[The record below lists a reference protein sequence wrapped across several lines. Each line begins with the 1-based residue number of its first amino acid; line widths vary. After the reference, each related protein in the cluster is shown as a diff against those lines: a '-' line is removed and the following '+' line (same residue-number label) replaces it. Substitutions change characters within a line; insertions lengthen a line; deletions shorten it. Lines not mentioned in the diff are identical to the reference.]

1 MAGRLGGEL
10 VGVHV
15 AVNDGL
21 ERHTGPALEEQR
33 QLVRELGGEVFE
45 VVGDDPVAAL
55 VEFAR
60 DANAT
65 QLVLGVSRR
74 SRWHELL
81 HGSFV
86 ARLARQATSFD
97 VHVIA
102 GDSVANR
109 AGPHVRRR
117 GSDTLQ
123 RARVLLA
130 IVIGLVTLPLLTV
143 VLSRARDHIELSTIL
158 LVYLVVVLVIAGIG
172 GRVVAVVAAV
182 AASLIVNWYFVDPIH
197 TFTITEGEN
206 VIALVVFVVVA
217 ATVGW
222 LVDIVSRRAREAN
235 RSRLQAEALARSAAN
250 LAGEADPL
258 PAMLSQLRATFELDG
273 VRLRADGDEDEDD
286 LQAGTVDGAVCLR
299 LPLTGPSDEPT
310 GELEVFGRSLSDDE
324 QRVLRVVADQLSVA
338 LNTRRLTDRAA
349 DASAL
354 AQVDAVR
361 TAMLRS
367 VSHDLRSPLASIK
380 AMVSGLREPDVEWSP
395 QQVSDALA
403 TVEAETDRLN
413 RLVGNLLD
421 ASRLQTGELAVDVRP
436 TPLIEAVEA
445 AVGSVG
451 CTMSEIDVQLPADI
465 PLVDADPVLLERALA
480 NVLANAWRF
489 NPHTASPVRVD
500 AAALGNEVHLR
511 IVDHGPGIAHE
522 RRRQV
527 LEPFQRL
534 GDERSGDGVGLGL
547 TIAQGFVA
555 AMGGR
560 LAFDDTPGGGLTVT
574 IVLSPSSPTKGQPCP
589 PY

>member
-1 MAGRLGGEL
+1 
-10 VGVHV
+10 
-15 AVNDGL
+15 
-21 ERHTGPALEEQR
+21 
-33 QLVRELGGEVFE
+33 
-45 VVGDDPVAAL
+45 
-55 VEFAR
+55 
-60 DANAT
+60 
-65 QLVLGVSRR
+65 
-74 SRWHELL
+74 
-81 HGSFV
+81 
-86 ARLARQATSFD
+86 
-97 VHVIA
+97 
-102 GDSVANR
+102 
-109 AGPHVRRR
+109 
-117 GSDTLQ
+117 
-123 RARVLLA
+123 
-130 IVIGLVTLPLLTV
+130 
-143 VLSRARDHIELSTIL
+143 
-158 LVYLVVVLVIAGIG
+158 
-172 GRVVAVVAAV
+172 
-182 AASLIVNWYFVDPIH
+182 
-197 TFTITEGEN
+197 
-206 VIALVVFVVVA
+206 
-217 ATVGW
+217 
-222 LVDIVSRRAREAN
+222 
-235 RSRLQAEALARSAAN
+235 
-250 LAGEADPL
+250 
-258 PAMLSQLRATFELDG
+258 MLSHLRATFELDG
-273 VRLRADGDEDEDD
+273 VRLRAAGGEDEHD
-286 LQAGTVDGAVCLR
+286 LQIGTVDGAASLR
-299 LPLTGPSDEPT
+299 LPLTGPSEQAT

-367 VSHDLRSPLASIK
+367 VSHDLRTPLASIK

-403 TVEAETDRLN
+403 IVEAETDRLN

-436 TPLIEAVEA
+436 TPLVEAVEA
-445 AVGSVG
+445 AVGSIG

-465 PLVDADPVLLERALA
+465 PLVAADPVLLERALA

-489 NPHTASPVRVD
+489 NPHSASPVRVD

-511 IVDHGPGIAHE
+511 IVDHGPGIARE

-534 GDERSGDGVGLGL
+534 GDERTGDGVGLGL

-574 IVLSPSSPTKGQPCP
+574 IVLSPSIPTKGQPCP
-589 PY
+589 PS